1 MSSFTTFGHGRTKQ
15 PCIPLGLR
23 SVQRR
28 VTQPKWIG
36 PVLPLALCIA
46 ALPACSGGGNSS
58 NQPDSN
64 AAAPGDVQVQW
75 NKKLEKQLRA
85 AIASAPANGL
95 KPNLFLK
102 GGEQGTAL
110 TQAALRYAEALAHGY
125 ADPTKIFPVYTL
137 PRPSGDVR
145 QGFVQAAQKGDLT
158 SWFNSLPPQTDEY
171 KALSQA
177 HLHFLDLASKTPDF
191 QPVPDGDPIK
201 PGSHDKR
208 VASLATALTAMGYFG
223 AQTQQPAG
231 KGKKALAS
239 APPPSASA
247 PTSYSPQLV
256 AAVKRLQ
263 GDFGLKTD
271 GVVGGNT
278 LDAINL
284 GPAGLARE
292 AAIAMERLR
301 WLERDPPQ
309 TRIDV
314 NTAATFLDYW
324 RDGQHMDR
332 REVVAGEPDKQT
344 PQLQARM
351 VNLVAYPT
359 WTVPK
364 SIAEKE
370 LATKGQGWLAANN
383 FTIKNGQYVQASGP
397 KNSLGIVKF
406 DLDDKQ
412 AIYLHDTPAKALFS
426 LPDRHRSHGC
436 VRVQNAVAFA
446 NAIATEEG
454 VDDQFQNAMAGQQEK
469 FVKLPKP
476 IPVRLFYQTAFWDG
490 SKVQFRPDVYGWDD
504 NVAAALGLVRGLKW
518 APVQQSGDIGP

>member
-1 MSSFTTFGHGRTKQ
+1 MRKS
-15 PCIPLGLR
+15 
-23 SVQRR
+23 
-28 VTQPKWIG
+28 KWIG
-36 PVLPLALCIA
+36 TALGLALCTA
-46 ALPACSGGGNSS
+46 LLPACSQRGSSS
-58 NQPDSN
+58 NQSSAN
-64 AAAPGDVQVQW
+64 AAAPADVQVQW
-75 NKKLEKQLRA
+75 NRKLEKQVRD
-85 AIASAPANGL
+85 AIANAPANGL
-95 KPNLFLK
+95 KPDLFLK
-102 GGEQGTAL
+102 GGEKGPAL
-110 TQAALRYAEALAHGY
+110 TQAALRYGEALAHGY
-125 ADPTKIFPVYTL
+125 ADPTKIFPVYTI

-145 QGFVQAAQKGDLT
+145 QGFMQAVQKGDLT
-158 SWFNSLPPQTDEY
+158 DWFNSLPPQTDEY

-177 HLHFLDLASKTPDF
+177 HLHYLQLAGKTPNF

-208 VASLATALTAMGYFG
+208 VAALAAALTAMGYYG
-223 AQTQQPAG
+223 NQPQPAHRKGG
-231 KGKKALAS
+231 KA
-239 APPPSASA
+239 APQSNA
-247 PTSYSPQLV
+247 PATIGYSPQLV

-271 GVVGGNT
+271 GIVGGNT
-278 LDAINL
+278 LDAVNL

-301 WLERDPPQ
+301 WLQRDPPQ

-314 NTAATFLDYW
+314 NTAATVLDYW

-344 PQLQARM
+344 PQLQANM

-370 LATKGQGWLAANN
+370 LASKGQSWLAANN
-383 FTIKNGQYVQASGP
+383 FSIKDGQYVQASGP

-406 DLDDKQ
+406 DLDDKY

-454 VDDQFQNAMAGQQEK
+454 VADQFQKAMAGQQEQ

-476 IPVRLFYQTAFWDG
+476 IPVRLLYQTAFWDG
-490 SKVQFRPDVYGWDD
+490 SRVQFRPDVYGWDD
-504 NVAAALGLVRGLKW
+504 NVAAALGLVRGVKW
-518 APVQQSGDIGP
+518 QPVQQSGDIGP

>member
-1 MSSFTTFGHGRTKQ
+1 VTK
-15 PCIPLGLR
+15 R
-23 SVQRR
+23 N
-28 VTQPKWIG
+28 WIG
-36 PVLPLALCIA
+36 TAIGLALCTA
-46 ALPACSGGGNSS
+46 ALPSCSNGGNSS
-58 NQPDSN
+58 NQSTSN
-64 AAAPGDVQVQW
+64 AGAPGEPQVQW
-75 NKKLEKQLRA
+75 NRKLEKQLRD
-85 AIASAPANGL
+85 AIANAPANGL
-95 KPNLFLK
+95 KPDLFLK
-102 GGEQGTAL
+102 GGEQGAGL

-125 ADPTKIFPVYTL
+125 SDPKKIFPVYTL

-145 QGFVQAAQKGDLT
+145 QGFQQALQKGDLT

-177 HLHFLDLASKTPDF
+177 HLHYLDLASKTPNF
-191 QPVPDGDPIK
+191 QPVPDGDAIK

-208 VASLATALTAMGYFG
+208 VAALAAALQAMGYFG
-223 AQTQQPAG
+223 PQAQQPQP
-231 KGKKALAS
+231 KGKKSRKAATAAS
-239 APPPSASA
+239 PPPA
-247 PTSYSPQLV
+247 PTTYSGQLA
-256 AAVKRLQ
+256 AAVKHLQ
-263 GDFGLKTD
+263 RDFGLKTD

-278 LDAINL
+278 LDAVNL

-301 WLERDPPQ
+301 WLERNPPQ

-314 NTAATFLDYW
+314 NTAATILDYW

-344 PQLQARM
+344 PQLQASM

-364 SIAEKE
+364 SIAEKD
-370 LATKGQGWLAANN
+370 LASKGQAWLAANN
-383 FTIKNGQYVQASGP
+383 FTIKDGQYVQASGP

-412 AIYLHDTPAKALFS
+412 SIYLHDTPAKALFA

-446 NAIATEEG
+446 NAIASEEG
-454 VDDQFQNAMAGQQEK
+454 VQDKFEKAMGTQQES
-469 FVKLPKP
+469 FVKLPQP
-476 IPVRLFYQTAFWDG
+476 ITVRLLYQTAFWDG
-490 SKVQFRPDVYGWDD
+490 SRVQFRPDVYGWDD
-504 NVAAALGLVRGLKW
+504 NVAAALGLVRGVKW
-518 APVQQSGDIGP
+518 QPVQQSGDIGP